1 MNGVDHISKTSKTYN
16 EKTTIWIMFNI
27 PNWNT
32 NKKNKS
38 IIIAITTLNQNEHQ
52 LNLLSINMD

>member
-52 LNLLSINMD
+52 LNLSTKI